1 MFSFFIREAAVLLL
15 LALPTSAQQAG
26 SSAPSTMENP
36 NSLAAAQSLIAS
48 GRFAEATQQLDAL
61 AAQKPKPVGIER
73 LRGMAFYS
81 QSQMQEAAS
90 SFAHAMA
97 DDPND
102 TEAIQMRGVA
112 LYRMGKPAEA
122 IPLLEKAHGSIPTA
136 NVDGDYVLGLCY
148 MDTRRYDDARHAFA
162 AQYQFAP
169 ESAEA
174 YLLAARLLLR
184 REYLPAAI
192 ASAQKAAALAPSLP
206 LVHELLGEVA
216 LAQADLPGSIA
227 EFEKERKLNPLFG
240 GVYDRLGDAYTRS
253 GQYDRAQQALNRAVL
268 LEPNSTGPYILLG
281 KVLLKQRDPMLA
293 TMYLQRAVAMDPSNY
308 IAHSL
313 LGQAYRATGRPEDA
327 QKETQTAER
336 IQAANTPKLET
347 PQ

>member
-1 MFSFFIREAAVLLL
+1 MRVPSFL
-15 LALPTSAQQAG
+15 LATALCAGLGASRVLDAQTETAPALDRAQALV
-26 SSAPSTMENP
+26 S
-36 NSLAAAQSLIAS
+36 S
-48 GRFAEATQQLDAL
+48 GRFSEAMQQIDAL
-61 AAQKPKPVGIER
+61 AAQKPEPAGVER
-73 LRGMAFYS
+73 LRGTAFYA
-81 QSQMQEAAS
+81 QGKMAEAAAA
-90 SFAHAMA
+90 FAVAA
-97 DDPND
+97 SQDPKD
-102 TEAIQMRGVA
+102 LQSIQMRGVA

-136 NVDGDYVLGLCY
+136 NVEGDYVLGLCY
-148 MDTRRYDDARHAFA
+148 MDTRRYDDARRAFA

-169 ESAEA
+169 DSAEA

-192 ASAQKAAALAPSLP
+192 ASAQKAAAIAPSLP

-253 GQYDRAQQALNRAVL
+253 GQYDKAQQALNRAVL

-281 KVLLKQRDPMLA
+281 KVLLKQRDPVLA

-313 LGQAYRATGRPEDA
+313 LGQAYRATGRADDA

-336 IQAANTPKLET
+336 IQAGNTPKLET